1 MILELGIK
9 NVGKDTAANVQMY
22 SYSEYMDPEGF
33 FRKTNDLENELYVK

>member
-22 SYSEYMDPEGF
+22 SYSEDMDPEGF